1 MAGEQPPFLIVGT
14 IQKPHGIKGELFV
27 RLETDRPAAVFAAG
41 RALRLGDSAGR
52 PSDDVLTIERARAF
66 KGGVLVKMAEHA
78 GRTSEI
84 EALRG
89 RTLLIPR
96 SEAAPLDED
105 EVFYHE
111 LLGLKVVTA
120 AEGEVGTV
128 GEVYDA
134 PSGPLLSVR
143 RTGAGELLIP
153 FVREMIRRI
162 DAAEGVLELDL
173 PAGLLD
179 L

>member
-1 MAGEQPPFLIVGT
+1 MAGPEPEYLIVGSV
-14 IQKPHGIKGELFV
+14 QKPHGIKGELFV

-41 RALRLGDSAGR
+41 RALLLGDAGGR
-52 PSDDVLTIERARAF
+52 PSGGALTVERARPF
-66 KGGVLVKMAEHA
+66 KGGMLVKVAEHA
-78 GRTSEI
+78 GRSPEQ

-96 SEAAPLDED
+96 EEAAPLDD
-105 EVFYHE
+105 GEVFYHQVI
-111 LLGLKVVTA
+111 GLKVLA
-120 AEGEVGTV
+120 DGAEVGV
-128 GEVYDA
+128 VQELYDA

-143 RTGAGELLIP
+143 REGKKELLIP
-153 FVREMIRRI
+153 FVKGMVRRL
-162 DAAEGVLELDL
+162 DAAEGVLELEA